1 MVLRLRSC
9 LLKLTIFAWRSLPH
23 RSVSALTTALKR
35 LLSFVLSHCF
45 ERGLRYSWLYLLLA
59 LFCFV
64 YLLSCT
70 LSAQTFS
77 AFFHVP
83 AELFRTHTNEATTTT
98 KATTTCCLRKIHDK
112 IGKKLSLAFCVCQT
126 FRQGPLSFGTTS
138 VVRVA
143 GTAITTG
150 KKEIHHLRD

>member
-9 LLKLTIFAWRSLPH
+9 LLKLTIYAWGSLLH
-23 RSVSALTTALKR
+23 RSASALTMTLKR
-35 LLSFVLSHCF
+35 LLSFVLS
-45 ERGLRYSWLYLLLA
+45 S
-59 LFCFV
+59 
-64 YLLSCT
+64 LSGT
-70 LSAQTFS
+70 YDIHGS
-77 AFFHVP
+77 
-83 AELFRTHTNEATTTT
+83 
-98 KATTTCCLRKIHDK
+98 TCCLLCFALCICFLAHCLHKHFPHFFMCLLNYSEHIPVKQLQQQNQQQHVALAKYTTRLA
-112 IGKKLSLAFCVCQT
+112 KKLSLAFCVCQT

>member
-9 LLKLTIFAWRSLPH
+9 LLNLTIYAWRSLLH
-23 RSVSALTTALKR
+23 RSASALIMAIKE

-45 ERGLRYSWLYLLLA
+45 ERGLRYSMLYLLLA

-98 KATTTCCLRKIHDK
+98 KATTTCCPRKIHDK
-112 IGKKLSLAFCVCQT
+112 IGKKT
-126 FRQGPLSFGTTS
+126 FISVLRLPNISTRPAIFRNYIGGTS
-138 VVRVA
+138 GR
-143 GTAITTG
+143 
-150 KKEIHHLRD
+150 HCDYDW